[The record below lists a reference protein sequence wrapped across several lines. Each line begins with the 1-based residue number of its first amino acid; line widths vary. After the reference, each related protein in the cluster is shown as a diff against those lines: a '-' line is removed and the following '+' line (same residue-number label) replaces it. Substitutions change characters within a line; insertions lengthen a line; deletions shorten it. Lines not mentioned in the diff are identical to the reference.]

1 MSTTSYIFVAGA
13 SRGVGQEIAK
23 YLTANNI
30 HVKALLRTEVA
41 AKELE
46 SIGVKPVLG
55 DALKVEDVERA
66 ILGNNT
72 GDEPIQAVITTL
84 GGLPTDGVK
93 PDFVGNKNL
102 IDAAVKAKVQK
113 FILVTSIGCGDSVG
127 ALPPQALEALKPVLI
142 EKEKAEQYLINSGL
156 NYTIIRPGGLKS
168 EPATGNGILTTDT
181 RIVGSIHRAD
191 VAQLVCRCLNS
202 ANANNQ
208 VISAIDKNMI
218 YPGLPE
224 YTEFDL
230 GNG

>member
-23 YLTANNI
+23 YLIA
-30 HVKALLRTEVA
+30 HDMKVKALLRTESA
-41 AKELE
+41 ANSLAA
-46 SIGVKPVLG
+46 IGVDTVLG
-55 DALKVEDVERA
+55 DALKVDDVEKA
-66 ILGNNT
+66 VLGN
-72 GDEPIQAVITTL
+72 EPIRAVISTL

-93 PDFVGNKNL
+93 PDFIGNKNL
-102 IDAAVKAKVQK
+102 IDAAIKAKVEK

-142 EKEKAEQYLINSGL
+142 EKEKAEQHLMNSGI
-156 NYTIIRPGGLKS
+156 NYIIIRPGGLKS
-168 EPATGNGILTTDT
+168 EPATGNGILTTDP

-191 VAQLVCRCLNS
+191 VADLVCRCLNS

-208 VISAIDKNMI
+208 ILSALDKNMI

-224 YTEFDL
+224 FVEFDL
-230 GNG
+230 EVV

>member
-1 MSTTSYIFVAGA
+1 MSNTSYIFVAGA

-23 YLTANNI
+23 ILAAKNI
-30 HVKALLRTEVA
+30 NVKALVRSEIA

-46 SIGVKPVLG
+46 NIGVKPVLG
-55 DALKVEDVERA
+55 DALKVEDVETA
-66 ILGNNT
+66 IL
-72 GDEPIQAVITTL
+72 GDEPIQAVVTTL

-127 ALPPQALEALKPVLI
+127 ALPPQALETLKPVLI
-142 EKEKAEQYLINSGL
+142 EKEKAEQYLIDSGL

-191 VAQLVCRCLNS
+191 VADLVCRCLNS
-202 ANANNQ
+202 VNANNQ
-208 VISAIDKNMI
+208 VLSAIDKNMI

-224 YTEFDL
+224 LTEFDL
-230 GNG
+230 G